1 MSGQEGLQRFTATRL
16 HGREVIGLSNL
27 QLFYQL
33 SCLVRVLALRVGP
46 KKCIE
51 RREVRPDSPQGL
63 CLGGHRG
70 NGQPGRALGLPGDL
84 GEEAGGV
91 GGGEGL
97 GAEVVHDL
105 QVVVDVLAFV
115 QVEGAGELLDVHHV
129 RHLGLAEAQH
139 GE

>member
-1 MSGQEGLQRFTATRL
+1 MVVGHRGILEGLVWFAATKGRNFQVRL
-16 HGREVIGLSNL
+16 SSWQSIRER
-27 QLFYQL
+27 YQL
-33 SCLVRVLALRVGP
+33 R
-46 KKCIE
+46 

-84 GEEAGGV
+84 GEEAGSV

-105 QVVVDVLAFV
+105 QVVVDV
-115 QVEGAGELLDVHHV
+115 
-129 RHLGLAEAQH
+129 
-139 GE
+139 